1 MRLHNQNCLEDL
13 NELGGRKQSRFVNG
27 SFKNNQIM
35 DVE

>member
-13 NELGGRKQSRFVNG
+13 NELNDGRQSRFING

-35 DVE
+35 GVE